1 MGQKIHTA
9 IKASSV
15 RDPSSV
21 ERRTCRENERSRT
34 GKEVRDTSESSEKER
49 KIMCKSV
56 MICLAIVAAVLVSSS
71 SVVQGQTVPA
81 SPSSCSSIAS
91 SLSFNDSAL
100 AGQWFEVAR
109 NPSADVSCIQVNVD
123 LWNNTNVL
131 VNVSHSSSQPSLY
144 MDVNEKANIT
154 LVASAEGVPST
165 AGYNVT
171 FQKSGV
177 NGAGVY
183 IKLLSFNYTYLVGC
197 GYTNASN
204 VSTSYG
210 FILARSNYTAADIA
224 TANNNA
230 SLYYSNFQN
239 GIYGNV
245 TQVGC
250 YASSASQTLPMIAGF
265 VALAMALIFKA

>member
-1 MGQKIHTA
+1 
-9 IKASSV
+9 
-15 RDPSSV
+15 
-21 ERRTCRENERSRT
+21 
-34 GKEVRDTSESSEKER
+34 
-49 KIMCKSV
+49 MCKSV
-56 MICLAIVAAVLVSSS
+56 MICMAIVAAVLVSS

-81 SPSSCSSIAS
+81 SPASCSSIAS

-109 NPSADVSCIQVNVD
+109 NPAADVSCIQVNVD
-123 LWNNTNVL
+123 LWENTNVL
-131 VNVSHSSSQPSLY
+131 VNVSHSSNQPSLY
-144 MDVNEKANIT
+144 MDVSEKANIT

-171 FQKSGV
+171 FQKNGV
-177 NGAGVY
+177 NEAGVY

-197 GYTNASN
+197 GYTDASN

-230 SLYYSNFQN
+230 SLHYSNFQN
-239 GIYGNV
+239 GTYGNV